1 MAFKYERITNN
12 SEERNA
18 VQGQQGKQ
26 QEAEFEE

>member
-1 MAFKYERITNN
+1 MAFKYEGITND

-18 VQGQQGKQ
+18 VQGQQGNQ

>member
-1 MAFKYERITNN
+1 MAFEYEGITNN

-26 QEAEFEE
+26 QEAEIEE